1 MVVVSVREGEE
12 EEKRKKAVTG
22 ETTDYIYDLPNECLA
37 SVFQFLSFANRNCC
51 SLVCWWWLWIKG
63 QSHHRLSLNTE
74 SDLFPM
80 ICRWWF
86 DLVTKFVLKCDH
98 KFVSIRDDTLM
109 MISQWCPNLTQLKLW
124 VCREISDTGM
134 EASKKNCKGLD
145 KLSGR

>member
-1 MVVVSVREGEE
+1 
-12 EEKRKKAVTG
+12 
-22 ETTDYIYDLPNECLA
+22 
-37 SVFQFLSFANRNCC
+37 
-51 SLVCWWWLWIKG
+51 
-63 QSHHRLSLNTE
+63 
-74 SDLFPM
+74 M
-80 ICRWWF
+80 IFRWWF

-145 KLSGR
+145 KLSCR

>member
-12 EEKRKKAVTG
+12 EEKRKKTKAKIIVARLLLVKPP
-22 ETTDYIYDLPNECLA
+22 TTSMISRMSVWLQCFNFSA
-37 SVFQFLSFANRNCC
+37 SLIGIAAPSFVGGGFG
-51 SLVCWWWLWIKG
+51 SK
-63 QSHHRLSLNTE
+63 
-74 SDLFPM
+74 D
-80 ICRWWF
+80 
-86 DLVTKFVLKCDH
+86 KFVLKCDH

-145 KLSGR
+145 KLSCR